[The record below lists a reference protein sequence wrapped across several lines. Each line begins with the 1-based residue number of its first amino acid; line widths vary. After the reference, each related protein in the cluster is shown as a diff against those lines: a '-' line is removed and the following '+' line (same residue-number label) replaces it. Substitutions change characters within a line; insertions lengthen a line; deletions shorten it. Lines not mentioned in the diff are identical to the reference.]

1 MCSENNNKII
11 TFNFLK
17 LNNFNEILDYFIYLQ
32 IMLNKKNIKMVW

>member
-32 IMLNKKNIKMVW
+32 IMLNKKNIKMV